1 MAEGAEAEGAD
12 LAAKGAGPAA
22 DVAAGPSAD
31 VAAGPDDALF
41 GYIERFAVLVAAGF
55 PPMPARVFVALLV
68 TDSGRLSAAELAA
81 MLRIS
86 PAAVSGAVRYLIQ
99 LGLVHKERVPG
110 SRRDYYRMPGNMWDD
125 MIRMRHEYQAFS
137 DRFLAHMLTR
147 NIRIEED
154 LVDQLFNSSEKRL
167 ARTLLLLARYGKEDT
182 TQRVL
187 PKLSQETLAE
197 MVGTTRSRVN
207 FFMNKFRKLGLIEYN
222 GGLKVNSSLLSIVL
236 HD

>member
-1 MAEGAEAEGAD
+1 MAEGAQAQDAGLAGGEAAEDAELAAEGKAAED
-12 LAAKGAGPAA
+12 VGLAAEDAEPA
-22 DVAAGPSAD
+22 AD

-41 GYIERFAVLVAAGF
+41 GYIERFASVLVSAGF

-125 MIRMRHEYQAFS
+125 MIRMRDQVMSRWTALVREG
-137 DRFLAHMLTR
+137 
-147 NIRIEED
+147 ID
-154 LVDQLFNSSEKRL
+154 LVGADTPAGERMAEQAAFLEFATKELGQILGRWQEYRASEAATGTASGGVS
-167 ARTLLLLARYGKEDT
+167 AR
-182 TQRVL
+182 
-187 PKLSQETLAE
+187 P
-197 MVGTTRSRVN
+197 
-207 FFMNKFRKLGLIEYN
+207 
-222 GGLKVNSSLLSIVL
+222 GG
-236 HD
+236 